1 MKSKILII
9 DDETAILN
17 ALQIFLEQEGYEVDA
32 VEKYE
37 NYLDDK
43 SNTLPDLIILDIILL
58 DEDGREIAKRLKSNA
73 RTKHIPIIMISAHPN
88 ASVTSLKAGADTF
101 LPKPFDIEDLL
112 TAITTLLNGKK
123 AASTAA
129 KKTAI

>member
-17 ALQIFLEQEGYEVDA
+17 ALQIFLEQEGYDVEA

-37 NYLDDK
+37 NFLDGK
-43 SNTLPDLIILDIILL
+43 HANLPDLIILDIILL
-58 DEDGREIAKRLKSNA
+58 DEDGREIAKRLKASTH
-73 RTKHIPIIMISAHPN
+73 TKHIPIIMISAHPN
-88 ASVTSLKAGADTF
+88 AATTSLKAGADAF

-112 TAITTLLNGKK
+112 DTITKLLEK
-123 AASTAA
+123 A
-129 KKTAI
+129 KK